1 LPSLSP
7 QSNISEAN
15 DDENS
20 VPNERFH
27 RNQTRQFDIKEFL
40 KLSTPFAMTKNGE
53 TAKIKTDTHL
63 KKQVKGKGLKVFRS
77 LSLGFRIVLG
87 LHEALIFFY
96 IICVHA

>member
-1 LPSLSP
+1 
-7 QSNISEAN
+7 
-15 DDENS
+15 
-20 VPNERFH
+20 
-27 RNQTRQFDIKEFL
+27 
-40 KLSTPFAMTKNGE
+40 MTKNGE